1 MLPLCHQIA
10 SNALFKGK
18 IGGSRVA
25 AKSYFSFGVIKN
37 TLGIIKI
44 ILGVL
49 SNKAR
54 LLSNKAGLL
63 RDKAGL
69 LRDKAGLLRQDVAWI
84 LIIDILQIKN
94 AKSLQQLS
102 DFNSWGT
109 RTRTRKGR
117 TRICSV
123 TITPYP
129 KLNPRIWSKSL
140 ICGCKGSVFF

>member
-1 MLPLCHQIA
+1 M
-10 SNALFKGK
+10 
-18 IGGSRVA
+18 A
-25 AKSYFSFGVIKN
+25 AKSCFSFGVIKN
-37 TLGIIKI
+37 TLGIIKN

-54 LLSNKAGLL
+54 LLSN
-63 RDKAGL
+63 KAGL

-109 RTRTRKGR
+109 RTTKR
-117 TRICSV
+117 
-123 TITPYP
+123 
-129 KLNPRIWSKSL
+129 
-140 ICGCKGSVFF
+140 